1 MREVKKTGWDLKEVQ
16 MAANASISSVKN
28 GFVGTG
34 YYLGI
39 IRSEKLWKE
48 DGSESFDEYMNKNYQ
63 RDKSWASKCISVY
76 DQFGEPIQPGEKPR
90 LRAEYQEY
98 NVSQLFELIYLP
110 EEKREEVTPKTPV
123 KAIRE
128 LKPKKEKKVSTVETI
143 EPEKLSAYG
152 TSIKVYPADSLIAMP
167 GCEGGHDCFMCHLQ
181 CGIRQEYCRCVE
193 ATTGNPF
200 PCEQIDRIDTLR
212 EEIGERCQFVN
223 LDQAYHRAGDHEPV
237 PCCKEC
243 KEPCQYACERS
254 IKKRE
259 AEEKTPEPQP
269 RAWNIYATPCI
280 HRDGFSCT
288 VPEDKKNVPG
298 DGSNC
303 NGSCCWECTRH
314 GNCKLECNC
323 SASRPE
329 EPEPEPV
336 QSEPDPVIDAK
347 YEEVPEQPEPE
358 NEKLTDLEIVRKM
371 LEKENKL
378 LESCLLA
385 VPDRT
390 DIHIRRMSL
399 KVAALAAFECDLD
412 NIENPA
418 PKPEQPEL
426 PLLKNNDQRAAFVDA
441 YETWPLWIE
450 TAETGERYY
459 RYDLPDGTSMVV
471 KVYHARIF
479 EGYMAG
485 SYESRYHEGYGMH
498 EYYLLKPGKFFR
510 DCESNRSTLIDKLK
524 EIQKKEKA

>member
-323 SASRPE
+323 SASR
-329 EPEPEPV
+329 
-336 QSEPDPVIDAK
+336 
-347 YEEVPEQPEPE
+347 
-358 NEKLTDLEIVRKM
+358 TTR
-371 LEKENKL
+371 
-378 LESCLLA
+378 
-385 VPDRT
+385 
-390 DIHIRRMSL
+390 
-399 KVAALAAFECDLD
+399 AL
-412 NIENPA
+412 
-418 PKPEQPEL
+418 
-426 PLLKNNDQRAAFVDA
+426 R
-441 YETWPLWIE
+441 
-450 TAETGERYY
+450 
-459 RYDLPDGTSMVV
+459 
-471 KVYHARIF
+471 
-479 EGYMAG
+479 
-485 SYESRYHEGYGMH
+485 
-498 EYYLLKPGKFFR
+498 
-510 DCESNRSTLIDKLK
+510 
-524 EIQKKEKA
+524 